1 MGALAWA
8 ASPLPCT
15 LPPGWCSATLC
26 LQVISIPRPAHSG
39 ACLNWRQRMR
49 RQQTADGGS
58 SQMES
63 GHVASMMGTPP
74 CELQCEFW
82 CNHAPACLIR
92 VPNSWFSPFSY
103 IFLRFSYIFLRFSG
117 FSKRSKT
124 QLSIRKDGTR
134 NVRKTRS
141 I

>member
-1 MGALAWA
+1 
-8 ASPLPCT
+8 
-15 LPPGWCSATLC
+15 
-26 LQVISIPRPAHSG
+26 
-39 ACLNWRQRMR
+39 
-49 RQQTADGGS
+49 
-58 SQMES
+58 MES

-103 IFLRFSYIFLRFSG
+103 IFLHFPTFSYIFLRFSG

-124 QLSIRKDGTR
+124 QLSIRKDATR